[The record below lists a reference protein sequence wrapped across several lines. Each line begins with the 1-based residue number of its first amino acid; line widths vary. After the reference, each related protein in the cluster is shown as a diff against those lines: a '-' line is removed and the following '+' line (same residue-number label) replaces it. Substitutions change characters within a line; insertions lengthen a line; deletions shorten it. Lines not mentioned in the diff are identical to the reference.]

1 VPEIFGQLFGIAVF
15 ASLIRAFVPLFL
27 ATLGGLFN
35 ERSGIVNIGIDG
47 MMIFGTWFGAW
58 GSLRYGAVAG
68 LLIATLSGM
77 LVALIHAVA
86 TVTFRVDQ
94 IVSGVAINILA
105 LGVPRF
111 LSIVAFGEGQE
122 TQSPAVPSLP
132 TFSVP
137 GLGTISP
144 VVPLTILLGIAAW
157 WVLNRTV
164 LGLRL
169 RSAGENPR
177 AAESLGVRVISMRY
191 AGVLISG
198 AFAGLAGGYLS
209 VELVGQYTEGMNQ
222 GRGFIALA
230 ALILGNWSVIGVA
243 FSCLL
248 FGWTEAL
255 TVYLRVD
262 WINNAFIASL
272 PYIVTLVVLALFSR
286 RVRPPKAVGQA
297 YEAGSPV

>member
-1 VPEIFGQLFGIAVF
+1 VPEIVGQLFGIAVI

-58 GSLRYGAVAG
+58 GSLRYGPVAG
-68 LLIATLSGM
+68 LLVATLSGI
-77 LVALIHAVA
+77 LVAAIHAVA

-122 TQSPAVPSLP
+122 AQSPAVRSLP
-132 TFSVP
+132 KIDLP
-137 GLGTISP
+137 GLGEISP
-144 VVPLTILLGIAAW
+144 VVPLTIALGVGAW

-177 AAESLGVRVISMRY
+177 AAESLGVRVVSMRY

-230 ALILGNWSVIGVA
+230 ALILGNWSVIGVT

-248 FGWTEAL
+248 FAWTEAL

-272 PYIVTLVVLALFSR
+272 PYIVTLVVLAVFSR

>member
-1 VPEIFGQLFGIAVF
+1 MPEILVQLFGLATIAS
-15 ASLIRAFVPLFL
+15 AIRAFVPLYL
-27 ATLGGLFN
+27 ATLGGVFN

-58 GSLRYGAVAG
+58 GAFKWGPVAG
-68 LLIATLSGM
+68 LLTA
-77 LVALIHAVA
+77 VAAIHALA
-86 TVTFRVDQ
+86 TVTFRVDH

-105 LGVPRF
+105 IGIPRF
-111 LSIVAFGEGQE
+111 LSITAYGQG
-122 TQSPAVPSLP
+122 TQSPQVEQLP
-132 TFSVP
+132 KIDVP
-137 GLGTISP
+137 GLGDISP
-144 VVPLTILLGIAAW
+144 VVLLTVVLGAGAW
-157 WVLNRTV
+157 FILNRTV
-164 LGLRL
+164 FGLRL

-177 AAESLGVRVISMRY
+177 AAESLGVRVRGMRW

-198 AFAGLAGGYLS
+198 GFAGLAGGYLS
-209 VELVGQYTEGMNQ
+209 IELVGLYREGMNQ

-230 ALILGNWSVIGVA
+230 ALILGNWSPIGAV

-248 FGWTEAL
+248 FAWTDAL

-272 PYIVTLVVLALFSR
+272 PYIVTLLVLALFSR

>member
-1 VPEIFGQLFGIAVF
+1 M
-15 ASLIRAFVPLFL
+15 
-27 ATLGGLFN
+27 FN

-58 GSLRYGAVAG
+58 GSLRYGPLAG
-68 LLIATLSGM
+68 LMIATLSGT

-105 LGVPRF
+105 LGLPRF

-132 TFSVP
+132 SIDVP
-137 GLGTISP
+137 KLGAISP
-144 VVPLTILLGIAAW
+144 VVILTIALGMAAW

-177 AAESLGVRVISMRY
+177 AAESLGVRVVSMRY

-209 VELVGQYTEGMNQ
+209 IELVGQYTEGMNQ

-230 ALILGNWSVIGVA
+230 ALILGNWSPIGVA

-248 FGWTEAL
+248 FAWTEAL
-255 TVYLRVD
+255 TVFLRVD

-272 PYIVTLVVLALFSR
+272 PDIVTLVVLAVFSR

>member
-1 VPEIFGQLFGIAVF
+1 MPEIVGQLFGVAVI
-15 ASLIRAFVPLFL
+15 ASLIRAFVPLYL
-27 ATLGGLFN
+27 ASLGGLFN
-35 ERSGIVNIGIDG
+35 ERSGIANIGIDG

-58 GSLRYGAVAG
+58 GSLRYGPLAG
-68 LLIATLSGM
+68 LMIATLSGT

-105 LGVPRF
+105 LGLPRF

-132 TFSVP
+132 SIDVP
-137 GLGTISP
+137 KLGAISP
-144 VVPLTILLGIAAW
+144 VVILTIALGMAAW

-177 AAESLGVRVISMRY
+177 AAESLGVRVVSMRY

-209 VELVGQYTEGMNQ
+209 IELVGQYTEGMNQ

-230 ALILGNWSVIGVA
+230 ALILGNWSPIGVA

-248 FGWTEAL
+248 FAWTEAL
-255 TVYLRVD
+255 TVFLRVD

>member
-1 VPEIFGQLFGIAVF
+1 VPEIVGQLFGVAVI
-15 ASLIRAFVPLFL
+15 ASLVRAFVPLFL

-58 GSLRYGAVAG
+58 GSLHYGPAAG
-68 LLIATLSGM
+68 LLIATLSGV

-132 TFSVP
+132 TIDLP
-137 GLGTISP
+137 GLGAISP
-144 VVPLTILLGIAAW
+144 VVPLTLVLAVAAW
-157 WVLNRTV
+157 WVFNRTV

-177 AAESLGVRVISMRY
+177 AAESLGVRVINMRY

-248 FGWTEAL
+248 FAWTEAL

-297 YEAGSPV
+297 YEAGSPI

>member
-1 VPEIFGQLFGIAVF
+1 VPDILVQLFGLATIAS
-15 ASLIRAFVPLFL
+15 AIRAFVPLYL
-27 ATLGGLFN
+27 ATLGGVFN

-47 MMIFGTWFGAW
+47 MMIFGTWFGAFGAFKW
-58 GSLRYGAVAG
+58 GPVAG
-68 LLIATLSGM
+68 LLLA
-77 LVALIHAVA
+77 VAAGVAVAAIHAMA
-86 TVTFRVDQ
+86 TVTFRVDH

-105 LGVPRF
+105 IGIPRF
-111 LSIVAFGEGQE
+111 LSIVAYQGQG
-122 TQSPAVPSLP
+122 TQSPQVEQLPS
-132 TFSVP
+132 FQVP
-137 GLGTISP
+137 GLGEMSP
-144 VVPLTILLGIAAW
+144 VVPLTVLLGFGAW
-157 WVLNRTV
+157 FVLSRTV
-164 LGLRL
+164 FGLRM

-177 AAESLGVRVISMRY
+177 AAESLGVRVKGMRW

-198 AFAGLAGGYLS
+198 GFAGLAGGYLS
-209 VELVGQYTEGMNQ
+209 IELVGLYREGMNQ

-230 ALILGNWSVIGVA
+230 ALILGNWSPIGAV

-255 TVYLRVD
+255 TVFLRVS

-272 PYIVTLVVLALFSR
+272 PYIVTLIVLAIFFR

>member
-1 VPEIFGQLFGIAVF
+1 VPEIVGQLFGLAVI

-58 GSLRYGAVAG
+58 GSLRYGALAG
-68 LLIATLSGM
+68 LLIATLSGT

-111 LSIVAFGEGQE
+111 LSIVAFGEGRE

-132 TFSVP
+132 KIDLP
-137 GLGTISP
+137 GLGEISP
-144 VVPLTILLGIAAW
+144 VVPLTIALGVAAW

-191 AGVLISG
+191 VGVLISG

-230 ALILGNWSVIGVA
+230 ALILGNWSVIGVS

-248 FGWTEAL
+248 FAWTEAL

-272 PYIVTLVVLALFSR
+272 PYIVTLLVLALFSR

>member
-1 VPEIFGQLFGIAVF
+1 VPEIFDQLIGIAVI

-27 ATLGGLFN
+27 ATLGALFN

-58 GSLRYGAVAG
+58 GSLRYGALAG
-68 LLIATLSGM
+68 LLIATLSGA

-132 TFSVP
+132 KIDLP
-137 GLGTISP
+137 GLGEISP
-144 VVPLTILLGIAAW
+144 VVPLTIVLGVAAW

-177 AAESLGVRVISMRY
+177 AAESLGVRVINMRY
-191 AGVLISG
+191 VGVLISG

-230 ALILGNWSVIGVA
+230 AVILGNWSVIGIT

-248 FGWTEAL
+248 FAWTEAL

-262 WINNAFIASL
+262 WINNAFIQSL

>member
-1 VPEIFGQLFGIAVF
+1 VPEIFGQLFGIAVI
-15 ASLIRAFVPLFL
+15 ASLIRAFVPLYL

-58 GSLRYGAVAG
+58 GSLRFGAGGG
-68 LLIATLSGM
+68 LLIAALSGM

-105 LGVPRF
+105 IGVPRF
-111 LSIVAFGEGQE
+111 LSIVAFGEGNE

-132 TFSVP
+132 KIDLP
-137 GLGTISP
+137 GLGEISP
-144 VVPLTILLGIAAW
+144 VVILTVALGMAAW

-230 ALILGNWSVIGVA
+230 ALILGNWSAIGVA

-248 FGWTEAL
+248 FAWTEAL

>member
-1 VPEIFGQLFGIAVF
+1 
-15 ASLIRAFVPLFL
+15 VPLYL
-27 ATLGGLFN
+27 ATLGGVFN

-58 GSLRYGAVAG
+58 GAYKWGPVVGLLLAVA
-68 LLIATLSGM
+68 SG
-77 LVALIHAVA
+77 VAVAAIHAMA
-86 TVTFRVDQ
+86 TVTFGVDH

-105 LGVPRF
+105 IGIPRF
-111 LSIVAFGEGQE
+111 LSIVAYGQG
-122 TQSPAVPSLP
+122 TQSPQVSQLP
-132 TFSVP
+132 KIDVP
-137 GLGTISP
+137 GLGEISP
-144 VVPLTILLGIAAW
+144 VVPLTVLLGFGAW
-157 WVLNRTV
+157 FVLGRTV
-164 LGLRL
+164 FGLRL

-177 AAESLGVRVISMRY
+177 AAESLGVRVKGMRW

-198 AFAGLAGGYLS
+198 GFAGLAGGYLS
-209 VELVGQYTEGMNQ
+209 VELVGLSREGMNQ

-230 ALILGNWSVIGVA
+230 ALILGNWSVIGIT

-248 FGWTEAL
+248 FGWTEAM

-262 WINNAFIASL
+262 WINNAFIQSL

-297 YEAGSPV
+297 YEAGSPI